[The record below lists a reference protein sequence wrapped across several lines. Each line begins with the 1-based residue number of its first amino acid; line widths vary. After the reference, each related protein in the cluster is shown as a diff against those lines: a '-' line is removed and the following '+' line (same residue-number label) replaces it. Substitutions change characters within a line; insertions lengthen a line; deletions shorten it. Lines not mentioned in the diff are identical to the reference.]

1 MANRIK
7 YVLPNNDKIFIFP
20 IAYYLA
26 IKWEAMGED
35 DRCECILSIFGGG
48 IKSIPVHQH
57 IAVVKLSPHDRVL
70 LILASLCNSLAHK
83 MEKFFGSDLTV
94 LIRICS
100 TPQPPEQISGKETIH
115 HKRAFNGSFSASGGQ
130 EQQDF

>member
-7 YVLPNNDKIFIFP
+7 YVLSNNDTIFIFP
-20 IAYYLA
+20 VTYYLA
-26 IKWEAMGED
+26 TKWEDMGED
-35 DRCECILSIFGGG
+35 DRCECILSIFGGD
-48 IKSIPVHQH
+48 IKSIPIHQH

-70 LILASLCNSLAHK
+70 LILTSLCHSLAHK

-94 LIRICS
+94 LVRICA
-100 TPQPPEQISGKETIH
+100 TPQPPQQISGKETIH
-115 HKRAFNGSFSASGGQ
+115 HKRAFYRSLSASGGQ